1 MLLTTFGY
9 LLLNILL
16 QIIQPIQEFVHQ
28 RFQDKVGAT
37 SEEMLYRK
45 INSFK
50 GIDCFENHE
59 FYNKL
64 LLAKNGSGIRFI
76 SITDMFTS
84 VFCGIITV
92 IITSVYLVQVHWGIA
107 AIALLSIFPATV
119 YNFWAAKNR
128 LSLFRSQ
135 SEPARKLQYFGELFT
150 QANYTKEMHL
160 FNLGAYIINKYK
172 ELFACEF
179 ARINTERK
187 KYALV
192 GVACTTFSAL
202 LSGTALFMYIQAA
215 LTKRVEAGSIVLYIS
230 LLPQFVNGL
239 RAIINGIT
247 QTKVNNNY
255 VQHFVDFLNLEIPQK
270 GDKLLC
276 DSIKSIV
283 FENVSF
289 KYPGS
294 DKYALKNVSFSCV
307 APQLVAIVGENG
319 SGKSTL
325 IKLLLDLFSPDSGKI
340 LVNNE
345 NLQNLNIDCY
355 RNAVSGVFQSP
366 AKFAFSVNE
375 NLKLADVEADIS
387 QDMIISACETA
398 SADEF
403 ISQLPDKY
411 ETILGKQFRGGTEIS
426 DGQWQKLSLAR
437 AICSNADMM
446 IFDEASADLDP
457 KAEHM
462 FYRCIKEYAK
472 DKLTFYITHRLSGT
486 KDADLILVM
495 NNGQLVESGTHKEL
509 IEADGIYKKLYFMQA
524 DGYKASK

>member
-1 MLLTTFGY
+1 MRKNITLFILKVLSKTDIKDFILIISFNSISCIIPLVCTKLVSNIVSLFTGDVLLNKNALLLTTFGY

-92 IITSVYLVQVHWGIA
+92 IISSVYLVQVHWGIA

-179 ARINTERK
+179 ARINTE
-187 KYALV
+187 
-192 GVACTTFSAL
+192 
-202 LSGTALFMYIQAA
+202 
-215 LTKRVEAGSIVLYIS
+215 
-230 LLPQFVNGL
+230 
-239 RAIINGIT
+239 
-247 QTKVNNNY
+247 
-255 VQHFVDFLNLEIPQK
+255 
-270 GDKLLC
+270 
-276 DSIKSIV
+276 
-283 FENVSF
+283 
-289 KYPGS
+289 
-294 DKYALKNVSFSCV
+294 
-307 APQLVAIVGENG
+307 
-319 SGKSTL
+319 KSTHL
-325 IKLLLDLFSPDSGKI
+325 
-340 LVNNE
+340 
-345 NLQNLNIDCY
+345 
-355 RNAVSGVFQSP
+355 
-366 AKFAFSVNE
+366 
-375 NLKLADVEADIS
+375 
-387 QDMIISACETA
+387 
-398 SADEF
+398 
-403 ISQLPDKY
+403 
-411 ETILGKQFRGGTEIS
+411 
-426 DGQWQKLSLAR
+426 
-437 AICSNADMM
+437 
-446 IFDEASADLDP
+446 
-457 KAEHM
+457 
-462 FYRCIKEYAK
+462 
-472 DKLTFYITHRLSGT
+472 
-486 KDADLILVM
+486 
-495 NNGQLVESGTHKEL
+495 
-509 IEADGIYKKLYFMQA
+509 
-524 DGYKASK
+524 